1 MTSNLVDTLG
11 RQIRD
16 LRISVTDR
24 CNFRCTYCMPAE
36 IFGERY
42 HFLPRESLLSYEEIA
57 RLTRLFVDL
66 GVQKVRITGGEP
78 LVRRDVSSL
87 VTQLSKI
94 NEIVDLTLTTNGVL
108 LAEQAQS
115 LHDSGLKRITVSLDT
130 LDPKIFAA
138 INGRGYQPQAVLEGI
153 AAADRVGLGPIKLN
167 AVVERG
173 VNDDTVLPLIERF
186 KGTSHIVRFIE
197 YMDVGNVNGWRP
209 DQVVPSAE
217 LIEKINAV
225 FPIEPLEPNYYGE
238 VATRWRYAD
247 GGGEIGF
254 ISSVTQ
260 PFCGGC
266 SRVRLSPEGQVFT
279 CLFASVGTDL
289 KTPLRAGET
298 DDELRERIA
307 SIWRVRADRYSEIRS
322 LSPANE
328 RRSEARKIE
337 MFQIGG

>member
-1 MTSNLVDTLG
+1 MDTLG

-42 HFLPRESLLSYEEIA
+42 HFLPREALLSYEEIA
-57 RLTRLFVDL
+57 RLARLFVDL

-94 NEIVDLTLTTNGVL
+94 DEIVDLTLTTNGVL

-153 AAADRVGLGPIKLN
+153 AAAERVGLGPIKLN

-173 VNDDTVLPLIERF
+173 VNDDTVLPLVERF

-328 RRSEARKIE
+328 RRGEARKIE